1 MKRNLKPWQSWALF
15 GGSMIVVFFL
25 GLCVSALMERRAEV
39 ASIYNNRKTKMK
51 GIVARNDLFRDDFPR
66 QYQTWTETAQTDF
79 KSEFNGSEA
88 VDVLAQR
95 PEMVIL
101 WAGYAFSKDYTTPRG
116 HMHAVEDVT
125 RTLRVG
131 SPTVTGKEPQ
141 PATCWVCKSPDVPRM
156 MQELGVA
163 EFYKNKWSAMG
174 EEIVNPIGCSDC
186 HDSETMNL
194 HISRP
199 ALVEA
204 FERQGRDISKATP
217 QEMRSLVCAQ
227 CHVEY
232 YFRGDGKYLTFP
244 WDKGFTMEDMEAY
257 YDEHRY
263 YDYIHTL
270 SKAPILKAQ
279 HPDYEISQMG
289 IHGQRGVSC
298 ADCHMPY
305 KSEGGLKFSDHHI
318 QSPLNMID
326 RTCQVCHRESEETL
340 RNNVYE
346 RQRKAN
352 ETRNRLEQELAK
364 AHLEAQFAW
373 QHGAKEEQ
381 MHEALQLIRQAQWR
395 WDFGVA
401 SHGASF
407 HAPQEIQRILSHGL
421 DRAQQA
427 RLAIHKVLASNG
439 YVGDVPLPDVS
450 TKAKAQ
456 KYIGLD
462 MEAEESAKEQ
472 FMHTTV
478 PEWLAKAKAAGK
490 LADA

>member
-1 MKRNLKPWQSWALF
+1 
-15 GGSMIVVFFL
+15 MIVVFFL

-472 FMHTTV
+472 FIHTTV

>member
-1 MKRNLKPWQSWALF
+1 
-15 GGSMIVVFFL
+15 MIVVFFL

-116 HMHAVEDVT
+116 HMHAIEDVT

-257 YDEHRY
+257 YDGHKY

-305 KSEGGLKFSDHHI
+305 KSEGGMKFSDHHI

-472 FMHTTV
+472 FIHTTV